1 MKPSNNDAMEVLTAM
16 PDADSA
22 TNVNWLTFTEK
33 HAQFTPEPYVTH
45 QKRGGYSLNQAAYE
59 LAGRPEFVELLYEP
73 DLRMVGFRPSDKG
86 TPHAYPVRKNNNSQ
100 TWLIAGEA
108 FGRRHSIPHDRVER
122 FKAEKV
128 GGVLAIRLRDALTAA
143 SAELPEKTPQI
154 APARPHRQIP
164 DDAQATKVG

>member
-1 MKPSNNDAMEVLTAM
+1 MLLLKPSDNDAMEVLIAM

-22 TNVNWLTFTEK
+22 TNVNWLIFTEK
-33 HAQFTPEPYVTH
+33 HAQYTPEPYVTH

-59 LAGRPEFVELLYEP
+59 MAGRPEFVELLYEP
-73 DLRMVGFRPSDKG
+73 DLRMVGFRPIDKG

-108 FGRRHSIPHDRVER
+108 FGRRHKIPHDRVER

-128 GGVLAIRLRDALTAA
+128 GGVLAIRLSDALDSDESETAA
-143 SAELPEKTPQI
+143 E
-154 APARPHRQIP
+154 APH
-164 DDAQATKVG
+164 DAQAVRVG